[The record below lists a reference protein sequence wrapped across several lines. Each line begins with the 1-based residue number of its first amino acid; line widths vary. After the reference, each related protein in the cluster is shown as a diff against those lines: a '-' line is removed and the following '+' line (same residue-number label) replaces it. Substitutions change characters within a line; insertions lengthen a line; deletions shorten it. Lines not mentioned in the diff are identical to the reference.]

1 MFLSFSTAKSVPPL
15 MNTALSAGMRIK
27 GKDKKHS
34 PLPPRAP
41 PIHRVLFFLE
51 QNSVFLRFFLTEITS
66 ERRIHST
73 NTNSCPHSTF
83 SLQPETNLFG
93 KLRAVQTGTT
103 HSLRAFNCW
112 GQADTHSNTLTHSH
126 KMAALTK
133 ISSTPKAAY
142 ELNYGLT
149 SEHSRRYLSHILCV
163 HLTWFEEQHA
173 CCKSDKLNNL
183 NASLGLL
190 PGPKQ

>member
-1 MFLSFSTAKSVPPL
+1 MW
-15 MNTALSAGMRIK
+15 IK

-41 PIHRVLFFLE
+41 HIEFCFFLKKKKKI
-51 QNSVFLRFFLTEITS
+51 SRCKFFLSEITTKQH
-66 ERRIHST
+66 IHST

-93 KLRAVQTGTT
+93 KLRAVQTETT
-103 HSLRAFNCW
+103 HSVRAFNCW

-142 ELNYGLT
+142 ELNYSLT
-149 SEHSRRYLSHILCV
+149 SEHTHRYLLQILCV
-163 HLTWFEEQHA
+163 HLTRIQEQQV
-173 CCKSDKLNNL
+173 CCISEK
-183 NASLGLL
+183 
-190 PGPKQ
+190 